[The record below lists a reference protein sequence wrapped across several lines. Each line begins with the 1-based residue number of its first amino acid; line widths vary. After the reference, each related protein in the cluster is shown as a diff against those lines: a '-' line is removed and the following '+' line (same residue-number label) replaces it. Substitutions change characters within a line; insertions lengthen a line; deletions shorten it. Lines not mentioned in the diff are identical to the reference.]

1 MLANPIVVLLGKW
14 LVVTAVFL
22 VAAAATP
29 KVRVGSWVKALVAA
43 AVFGLVALLLGWLLK
58 FLFAALIFLPALLTL
73 GLGFL
78 LVPILVNMVL
88 LWLTDVLM
96 GDGLRI
102 QGLWTKLVMATALS
116 ATFALLFHG

>member
-1 MLANPIVVLLGKW
+1 MLANPLVVLLGKW

-22 VAAAATP
+22 VSAAVTP
-29 KVRVGSWVKALVAA
+29 KVRVGSWVKAVLAA

-58 FLFAALIFLPALLTL
+58 LVFGALLFLPAILTF

-78 LVPILVNMVL
+78 LVPVLVNMVL
-88 LWLTDVLM
+88 LWLTDALM

-102 QGLWTKLVMATALS
+102 QGLWTKLVMAVALS
-116 ATFALLFHG
+116 VAFALLFH

>member
-1 MLANPIVVLLGKW
+1 MLENPMVVLLGKW

-22 VAAAATP
+22 VSAAVTP
-29 KVRVGSWVKALVAA
+29 KVRVGSWVKAVLAA

-58 FLFAALIFLPALLTL
+58 FLFAMLLFLPAILTF

-78 LVPILVNMVL
+78 LVPVLVNMVL
-88 LWLTDVLM
+88 LWLTDALM

-102 QGLWTKLVMATALS
+102 QGLWTKLVMAVALS
-116 ATFALLFHG
+116 VAFALLFH